1 VRVFRAGAIYTG
13 SPAGFGDRK
22 TEKTCLGH
30 CKMGFFRVKLLPVLV
45 APGLRLGLAGANP
58 ANGKLLFNNNLTIDA
73 LALPSGIQNKATL

>member
-1 VRVFRAGAIYTG
+1 
-13 SPAGFGDRK
+13 
-22 TEKTCLGH
+22 
-30 CKMGFFRVKLLPVLV
+30 MGFFRVKLLPVLV